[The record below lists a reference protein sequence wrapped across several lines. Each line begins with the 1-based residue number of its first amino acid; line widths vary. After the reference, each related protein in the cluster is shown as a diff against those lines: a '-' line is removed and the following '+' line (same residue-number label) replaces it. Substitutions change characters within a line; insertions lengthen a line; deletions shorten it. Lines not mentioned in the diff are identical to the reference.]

1 MANQQ
6 KSSNPLGNLGYIA
19 MGILALVALFYAAKI
34 AFSLIYIIAP
44 ILFIITLVMDYKVV
58 TGYGK
63 WIINLFKA
71 NPLYGIGASVLTF
84 FAYPVVAIAL
94 FLKAMLNK
102 KVKEVKQ
109 QFDKKKE
116 GDYVEYEEL
125 PPSKPIVKKKTII
138 IEEEIISEEKLIELP
153 PIKTKQAQTRSKNN
167 NEYEDLFG
175 D

>member
-19 MGILALVALFYAAKI
+19 MGILALVALFYAAKL
-34 AFSLIYIIAP
+34 AFSLIYLIAP

-94 FLKAMLNK
+94 FLKAILNK

-109 QFDKKKE
+109 QFDKKKNGE
-116 GDYVEYEEL
+116 YVEYEEL
-125 PPSKPIVKKKTII
+125 PTSKPVVKKKTII
-138 IEEEIISEEKLIELP
+138 IEEEKLIELP
-153 PIKTKQAQTRSKNN
+153 PIKTKQAQTRSNSNKND
-167 NEYEDLFG
+167 YEDLF
-175 D
+175 

>member
-19 MGILALVALFYAAKI
+19 MGILALVALFYAAKL
-34 AFSLIYIIAP
+34 AFSLIYMIAP
-44 ILFIITLVMDYKVV
+44 VLFIITLIMDYKVV

-71 NPLYGIGASVLTF
+71 NPLYGIGASVLTAV
-84 FAYPVVAIAL
+84 AYPVVAIAL

-109 QFDKKKE
+109 QFDQKKNGE
-116 GDYVEYEEL
+116 YVEYEEL
-125 PPSKPIVKKKTII
+125 PTSKPVRKKKV
-138 IEEEIISEEKLIELP
+138 EEEIIPEEKLIELP
-153 PIKTKQAQTRSKNN
+153 PIKTKQAQTRSNN
-167 NEYEDLFG
+167 KNEYEDLF
-175 D
+175 